1 MPGKFCVRCGKEN
14 VELIDRLCIDC
25 YLETKSLFA
34 FPKEIKGKVCRVC
47 GAEFIEGK
55 WERIH
60 EDVENAVKDL
70 TLRELSKRVEV
81 DKNVSNYSIDVGEV
95 WRDSNGRD
103 HVEIVA
109 RGSLRERRIEVKGDS
124 FMGIEYVLCDTCKKR
139 KAKYYEAIIQL
150 RGKKSGLEREK
161 RRLFESFFTEE
172 VIANLADVVEG
183 KEGVDYYFIK
193 KSVARKLVSY
203 VASSVDVTVNESF
216 QDESIKKGKRTAK
229 LVISLRV

>member
-25 YLETKSLFA
+25 YLETKQLFV
-34 FPKEIKGKVCRVC
+34 FPKEIKGKVCRIC
-47 GAEFIEGK
+47 GSEFIEGK

-60 EDVENAVKDL
+60 EDVEEAVKDL

-81 DKNVSNYSIDVGEV
+81 DKNVSNYSIDVGRV

-109 RGSLRERRIEVKGDS
+109 EGSIRGRRVEVKGDS
-124 FMGIEYVLCDTCKKR
+124 LMSIEYVLCDTCKKK

-150 RGKKSGLEREK
+150 RGKKGSLEKEK
-161 RRLFESFFTEE
+161 RRVFESFFTEE

-193 KSVARKLVSY
+193 KSAARRLVSY
-203 VASSVDVTVNESF
+203 FASSVDATVNESF
-216 QDESIKKGKRTAK
+216 QDESTKKGKRTAK